1 MRKRGILLAAA
12 VLLAANG
19 CGKYEEV
26 SIEPLQ
32 TAQTAEDKPGR
43 ALRTVSL
50 SLPFPALP
58 EASEADAGRD
68 AAPREEKDG

>member
-32 TAQTAEDKPGR
+32 TAQTAEDKPGG
-43 ALRTVSL
+43 ALRTESH
-50 SLPFPALP
+50 S
-58 EASEADAGRD
+58 
-68 AAPREEKDG
+68 